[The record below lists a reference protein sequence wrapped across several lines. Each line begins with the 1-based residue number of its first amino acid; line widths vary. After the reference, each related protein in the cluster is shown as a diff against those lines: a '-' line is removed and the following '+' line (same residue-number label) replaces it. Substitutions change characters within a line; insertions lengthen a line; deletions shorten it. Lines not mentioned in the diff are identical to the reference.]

1 MRLTRVVVAGLA
13 AVLIAAGGFGWYVAN
28 DTPQHRAPPS
38 AQPAPQQP
46 QPAPPGAQPRTPPQ
60 AGHRAPDTATPEH
73 AKPRPDGDQPH
84 ASTRPPG
91 DRPGRPIIIPYREG
105 FGPWWGYPYG
115 YPYGLPTTAAV
126 VGDFRLGSRR
136 HSAGCVSEGRVSLR
150 RRILRGPRR
159 RFRRDLPASD
169 GDVWTASH
177 RYPEARVRDACR
189 RRQPRTRT
197 DHHLQAD
204 DGAEDLGEPGICPVT
219 LESPAVAFEN
229 VSLAFDDNSVLRE
242 RELSRCV
249 PGA

>member
-115 YPYGLPTTAAV
+115 YPYEATHH
-126 VGDFRLGSRR
+126 SRR
-136 HSAGCVSEGRVSLR
+136 GGRFPTGLAPTFGWMCLR
-150 RRILRGPRR
+150 RTRQSTSTDIHVGPVDD
-159 RFRRDLPASD
+159 FD
-169 GDVWTASH
+169 GIFQHLTVTSGPHHIDIRKPEYVTLAVDVN
-177 RYPEARVRDACR
+177 
-189 RRQPRTRT
+189 
-197 DHHLQAD
+197 L
-204 DGAEDLGEPGICPVT
+204 EPGQTITYKRTMEPKT
-219 LESPAVAFEN
+219 WENLEFAP
-229 VSLAFDDNSVLRE
+229 
-242 RELSRCV
+242 
-249 PGA
+249 